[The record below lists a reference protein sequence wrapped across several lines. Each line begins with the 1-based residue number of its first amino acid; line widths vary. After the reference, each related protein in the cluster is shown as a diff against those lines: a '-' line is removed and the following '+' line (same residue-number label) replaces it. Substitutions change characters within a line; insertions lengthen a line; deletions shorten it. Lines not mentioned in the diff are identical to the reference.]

1 MSRSAAVPELW
12 TLGIYTTFM
21 KPRDIFK
28 IIVATVGLVIFC
40 LGITNVIAAVVKMI
54 AINSPLG
61 NSGGVLAGIGAVE
74 IVFGV
79 LIMKGFPPL
88 TDIAF
93 PPERMPGQEQE
104 QDMVQDEDSERA
116 RCVSCQAPIT
126 QGTKIC
132 PKCGY
137 TQPV

>member
-61 NSGGVLAGIGAVE
+61 NSGGVLAGIGASK
-74 IVFGV
+74 
-79 LIMKGFPPL
+79 LYL
-88 TDIAF
+88 A
-93 PPERMPGQEQE
+93 
-104 QDMVQDEDSERA
+104 S
-116 RCVSCQAPIT
+116 
-126 QGTKIC
+126 
-132 PKCGY
+132 
-137 TQPV
+137 

>member
-1 MSRSAAVPELW
+1 
-12 TLGIYTTFM
+12 M

-40 LGITNVIAAVVKMI
+40 LGIINLIAAVVRMI
-54 AINSPLG
+54 VTNPPLG

-79 LIMKGFPPL
+79 LIMKGYPPL

-93 PPERMPGQEQE
+93 PPERMPGQEQD
-104 QDMVQDEDSERA
+104 QDIVQDEDSERA

-126 QGTKIC
+126 KGTKIC